1 MQTET
6 QSPDSSISLSNRDA
20 LTQVVRRMTGAPRQ
34 SEQLKGTLN
43 RARGA
48 LKSTLA
54 SERVINEHL
63 DAVNKAIAG
72 GAA

>member
-1 MQTET
+1 M
-6 QSPDSSISLSNRDA
+6 SNRELLA
-20 LTQVVRRMTGAPRQ
+20 QTVRRMTGAPRQ
-34 SEQLKGTLN
+34 SEQLKGALN

-48 LKSTLA
+48 LRSTLA
-54 SERVINEHL
+54 SDREFKEHI